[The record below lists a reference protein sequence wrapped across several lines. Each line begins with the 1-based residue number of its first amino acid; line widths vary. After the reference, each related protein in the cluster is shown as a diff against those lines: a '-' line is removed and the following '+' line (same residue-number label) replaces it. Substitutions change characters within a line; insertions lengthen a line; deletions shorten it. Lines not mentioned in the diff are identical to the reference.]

1 MQSAPVQSLLL
12 SLRRGASDGTQ
23 QCSCG
28 LDTSVLEATSTQHF
42 DGTHDPEA
50 GFMVV
55 RQTALPAYN
64 VQTAVDTEH
73 ALIVA
78 HTLWCSMH
86 LISVA

>member
-1 MQSAPVQSLLL
+1 MQTA
-12 SLRRGASDGTQ
+12 
-23 QCSCG
+23 
-28 LDTSVLEATSTQHF
+28 LEKLQNHP
-42 DGTHDPEA
+42 DPEA
-50 GFMVV
+50 GLMLV